1 MPTRLK
7 SLLTYLP
14 APLQKVLTP
23 EVIRFILVGGFSA
36 LLEFSLLVLLVEK
49 ALIDPNVSNV
59 SAFAI
64 TNIFT
69 YILTKRY
76 VFNNSNGHK
85 VYEALLFILCLLGG
99 LLVNQVVFWSLT
111 EFTSIDYRIAKIIAI
126 LVTVVWNF
134 FTRKYLV
141 FRDRTIDAR

>member
-1 MPTRLK
+1 MRLNT
-7 SLLTYLP
+7 LLAYLP
-14 APLQKVLTP
+14 APLQKIFTP

-49 ALIDPNVSNV
+49 ANLGVLTGNVG
-59 SAFAI
+59 AYAI
-64 TNIFT
+64 TNVFT

-76 VFNNSNGHK
+76 VFNTSTNNRG
-85 VYEALLFILCLLGG
+85 YEALLFTLCLIGG
-99 LLVNQVVFWSLT
+99 LLVNQVVLWSLDR
-111 EFTSIDYRIAKIIAI
+111 FMDYRVAKVIAI

-141 FRDRTIDAR
+141 FRKRPIDAR

>member
-7 SLLTYLP
+7 SLLAYLP
-14 APLQKVLTP
+14 VPLQKILTP

-49 ALIDPNVSNV
+49 ARMDRNVSNV
-59 SAFAI
+59 VAFAI

-76 VFNNSNGHK
+76 VFSTSGNNK
-85 VYEALLFILCLLGG
+85 VYEALLFILCLIGG
-99 LLVNQVVFWSLT
+99 LLVNQVVFWALT
-111 EFTSIDYRIAKIIAI
+111 AFTPIDYRIAKIIAI